1 MKTHLFSDI
10 IGTVEDVN
18 HVAVLCENEEERH
31 DRMKRE
37 IGKNLP
43 MSTIRRTYIEL
54 KRMRN
59 DIQSDIHVG

>member
-1 MKTHLFSDI
+1 MHFFSDI

-37 IGKNLP
+37 IGKKNLP
-43 MSTIRRTYIEL
+43 ILTIRRIYIEQ

-59 DIQSDIHVG
+59 NI

>member
-1 MKTHLFSDI
+1 MHLFSDI

-37 IGKNLP
+37 IGKKK
-43 MSTIRRTYIEL
+43 S
-54 KRMRN
+54 
-59 DIQSDIHVG
+59 SHVNH